1 MNENK
6 FGGMSQHTE
15 CEAVWVECLTG
26 RLSHLRIQSRARM
39 KKSLLSWC
47 SSRRRAHC
55 SNVTDMDVRSLA
67 LLQLVNLMPFN
78 LRQIWREVRK
88 RNDNVQ
94 QCQITYF
101 SRSFETL
108 IYGQSNFKEVGLWR
122 RLGTT
127 DVKKGKSSKSYFNST
142 KLPPAVLHK

>member
-6 FGGMSQHTE
+6 LGGMSQHTE
-15 CEAVWVECLTG
+15 REAVWVECLSI

-108 IYGQSNFKEVGLWR
+108 IYGQSHFKEVRLWR

-127 DVKKGKSSKSYFNST
+127 ALRGEKGQ
-142 KLPPAVLHK
+142 KLPVQF

>member
-6 FGGMSQHTE
+6 LGGMSQHVE
-15 CEAVWVECLTG
+15 HEAVTAECLTG
-26 RLSHLRIQSRARM
+26 RKSHLLMQSRARM

-78 LRQIWREVRK
+78 LRQIWREGRK
-88 RNDNVQ
+88 RKDNVEHR
-94 QCQITYF
+94 QITGGLQDGTTAP
-101 SRSFETL
+101 RGEKVQK
-108 IYGQSNFKEVGLWR
+108 IPVGLIIVPSCHWKYCR
-122 RLGTT
+122 HALA
-127 DVKKGKSSKSYFNST
+127 F
-142 KLPPAVLHK
+142 LPLPLIIW